1 MASISSIIS
10 LVVLLLATYCYS
22 VPVVTDYDYTT
33 SGYDFSTGKPLA
45 ERESTGLTLPEE
57 YTTVFSTINHKR
69 GHVDNKHDSESDEL
83 TTQRSYIKGDHQKR
97 SFDGETTPEPF
108 EATSMGNKRFAE
120 HDSSENESHEKTTQ
134 RSGIK
139 FDHQKRSFY
148 GESTPEPFEA
158 TSIGNKRFAE
168 HDSSENESH
177 EKTTQRST
185 IQGAHQKRH
194 SFDEIT
200 STPFEDTSIISER
213 SVDMELSGEFT
224 TERSLINEAHPKRDS
239 SDEVTSS
246 PFEATSVI
254 GERSIDTEV
263 SDDLTTER
271 SYAERGIESDSFT
284 TFESSTQFNN
294 RVGHFGQRESVDMD
308 ITTDFEPTSSDESF
322 SHATGLLHQEHSEQ
336 PITGKLETEQPET
349 YYRKTETIV
358 PGKITKT
365 ELRQGE
371 NQSYTFKGLPVEQQ
385 VSSFSEGTTEEN
397 DSKTNTDH

>member
-33 SGYDFSTGKPLA
+33 SGYEFSTGKPLA

-83 TTQRSYIKGDHQKR
+83 TTQRSSIKGDHQKR

-108 EATSMGNKRFAE
+108 EATSM
-120 HDSSENESHEKTTQ
+120 
-134 RSGIK
+134 
-139 FDHQKRSFY
+139 
-148 GESTPEPFEA
+148 
-158 TSIGNKRFAE
+158 GNKRFAE

-200 STPFEDTSIISER
+200 STPFEDTSIINER
-213 SVDMELSGEFT
+213 SVDTELSGEFT
-224 TERSLINEAHPKRDS
+224 TERSLIDEAHPKRDS

-294 RVGHFGQRESVDMD
+294 RVGNFGQRESVDMD
-308 ITTDFEPTSSDESF
+308 ITTDFEPTSSGESF
-322 SHATGLLHQEHSEQ
+322 SQATGLLHQEHSEQ